1 MNHQLKFAIY
11 TSFYNTSKYIDRL
24 YENIMSIDYTDFTW
38 FVTDDYSND
47 DTKQNLLEKIKDNTK
62 IVYVEQNHKMEM
74 YWQPNKF
81 IPSEYE
87 YVLLVDSDDLV
98 DKNILTVY
106 NNLIKKYNDLSI
118 ITCDFTRINETDG
131 SVHSFGYIFNQ
142 EKLTDKLN
150 HFHPQIDYCNNLNYY
165 CFGHGRCFKNIKD
178 LKFNVNTFNDVCE
191 DSYRML
197 YMNGYGN
204 WLHVPRNLYTW
215 TLRNDS
221 ISSTKSSSHDLTY
234 NKNFDIGLEKSISS
248 NYESIYS
255 YNSIYKELN
264 SIMYFGMNTDF
275 KNISIISPNLD
286 VDQKE
291 KIKEIYIDKNIEFN
305 KCHGSDHYT
314 IILNYFESEDG
325 LCDVLDKLKSLNNK
339 MCIKMYYLNES
350 VHLTNTS
357 RDELLNEKLNK
368 FKSII
373 SKYFYNFS
381 YYSYFRHLNFTIIH

>member
-1 MNHQLKFAIY
+1 
-11 TSFYNTSKYIDRL
+11 
-24 YENIMSIDYTDFTW
+24 
-38 FVTDDYSND
+38 
-47 DTKQNLLEKIKDNTK
+47 
-62 IVYVEQNHKMEM
+62 
-74 YWQPNKF
+74 
-81 IPSEYE
+81 
-87 YVLLVDSDDLV
+87 
-98 DKNILTVY
+98 
-106 NNLIKKYNDLSI
+106 
-118 ITCDFTRINETDG
+118 
-131 SVHSFGYIFNQ
+131 
-142 EKLTDKLN
+142 
-150 HFHPQIDYCNNLNYY
+150 
-165 CFGHGRCFKNIKD
+165 
-178 LKFNVNTFNDVCE
+178 
-191 DSYRML
+191 
-197 YMNGYGN
+197 MNGYGN

-339 MCIKMYYLNES
+339 MYIKMYYLNES